1 MGLDG
6 PAFLASLRESAA
18 YSRVMDTKA
27 EKMLAR
33 EFTAQSHIA
42 QTLKD
47 AELILEEA
55 RRTRQHLPMA
65 LVQASLL
72 RAAIAL
78 AGPDADSAAVIEAI
92 RPSRAPSGA
101 ST

>member
-1 MGLDG
+1 
-6 PAFLASLRESAA
+6 
-18 YSRVMDTKA
+18 MDTKA

-33 EFTAQSHIA
+33 DFTAQSHIA

-55 RRTRQHLPMA
+55 RRTRQHLPLT